1 MTTIIPLVLIAGVL
15 TLGSGC
21 AKPDWIEQTLV
32 TGTWRRSDSNVK
44 GANLELKLDQH
55 GSKVTGTIFVP
66 EISSTGAIEGSVS
79 GDVFRFRQTS
89 GTYPTDQR
97 GLGGTWQGE
106 LIVSG
111 DEMSAYI
118 GRPQNAAV
126 LQRVSTSPRPQP

>member
-15 TLGSGC
+15 TLASGC

-32 TGTWRRSDSNVK
+32 TVSVTGTWRTSNS
-44 GANLELKLDQH
+44 AFELKLEQH

-66 EISSTGAIEGSVS
+66 VADSAGAIEGSVS

-89 GTYPTDQR
+89 GTYV
-97 GLGGTWQGE
+97 LWQGE
-106 LIVSG
+106 LTVNG
-111 DEMSAYI
+111 DEMSGNLSGSSTG
-118 GRPQNAAV
+118 GRPQYNSV